1 MAVLR
6 NRLVVLHHFS
16 DLFCPLVPLFHLSA
30 LQLRTLVVP
39 AVKEAAFRKVCG
51 RGRRGLKE
59 RGKGKRGRTE
69 EASMEGRS
77 SLVVCETNYAE
88 EWGSVW

>member
-1 MAVLR
+1 MPVLR

-30 LQLRTLVVP
+30 HQLRTLIVP

-51 RGRRGLKE
+51 RPG
-59 RGKGKRGRTE
+59 
-69 EASMEGRS
+69 
-77 SLVVCETNYAE
+77 
-88 EWGSVW
+88 

>member
-30 LQLRTLVVP
+30 PQLRTLIVP
-39 AVKEAAFRKVCG
+39 AVKEAAFRKV
-51 RGRRGLKE
+51 RGG
-59 RGKGKRGRTE
+59 
-69 EASMEGRS
+69 S
-77 SLVVCETNYAE
+77 SLITGYWVLMDVKSAAKLT
-88 EWGSVW
+88 SSRFVLIDT